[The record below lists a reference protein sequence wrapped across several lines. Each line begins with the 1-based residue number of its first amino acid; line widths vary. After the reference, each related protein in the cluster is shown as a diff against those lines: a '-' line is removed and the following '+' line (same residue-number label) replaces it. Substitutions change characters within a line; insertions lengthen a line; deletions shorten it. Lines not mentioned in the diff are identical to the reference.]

1 MSQAL
6 HKISVEL
13 RTALLGGDHVL
24 ADRLVNEY
32 AQAAREAWES
42 LSDSERAASALPH
55 QASELLTWAR
65 EMTVVRRAMAG
76 AQLAVVE
83 KAARYS
89 AANRPTQGVQFR
101 G

>member
-6 HKISVEL
+6 DKISVEL

-32 AQAAREAWES
+32 AQAAREIWES
-42 LSDSERAASALPH
+42 LPDAERATSALPQ
-55 QASELLTWAR
+55 QARELLAWAQ

-83 KAARYS
+83 KAARYRV
-89 AANRPTQGVQFR
+89 ANRPTRGVQFR

>member
-13 RTALLGGDHVL
+13 RSALLGGDNVL

-32 AQAAREAWES
+32 AQAARDVWES
-42 LSDSERAASALPH
+42 LPEAERTTSTLPQ
-55 QASELLTWAR
+55 QARELLTWAR
-65 EMTVVRRAMAG
+65 EMTVVRRALTG
-76 AQLAVVE
+76 AQLAVVQ
-83 KAARYS
+83 KAAQYS
-89 AANRPTQGVQFR
+89 PANRPTHGIQFR

>member
-13 RTALLGGDHVL
+13 RSALSGGDHVL

-32 AQAAREAWES
+32 TQAAREAWDS
-42 LSDSERAASALPH
+42 LSETERASSALPQ

-76 AQLAVVE
+76 LQLAVVQ
-83 KAARYS
+83 KAAHYTS
-89 AANRPTQGVQFR
+89 VNRPTQSVLFR